1 MVVKAGYFLHQPQA
15 HTLKLILGVGCG
27 LGFASLPL
35 WFKEVRKREQGV
47 RVLFPNV
54 PEHSTIYPKS
64 RQHCVRK
71 STAPYPSVP
80 DALLPLH
87 SIPNHCA
94 PGQCTPRCD
103 VLQVAQMRDAQ
114 YAESKDDA
122 RAARLSPNAGKNAAN
137 AK

>member
-47 RVLFPNV
+47 
-54 PEHSTIYPKS
+54 
-64 RQHCVRK
+64 
-71 STAPYPSVP
+71 
-80 DALLPLH
+80 
-87 SIPNHCA
+87 
-94 PGQCTPRCD
+94 
-103 VLQVAQMRDAQ
+103 AQMRDAQ